1 MDIKRATERLTL
13 LADGVEPLTDEVLEN
28 DHVCNKPE
36 LIRALHVVL
45 GELEKRPKKKAVSL
59 PENAGKP
66 WTNEEDEE
74 LYLMFD
80 ERLEP
85 QFVCDHFKRTTGGIA
100 SRLVQ
105 LGKIKERDKFR
116 QRRY

>member
-1 MDIKRATERLTL
+1 
-13 LADGVEPLTDEVLEN
+13 
-28 DHVCNKPE
+28 
-36 LIRALHVVL
+36 
-45 GELEKRPKKKAVSL
+45 
-59 PENAGKP
+59 
-66 WTNEEDEE
+66 
-74 LYLMFD
+74 MFD